1 VKIAVGADHRGTEAV
16 TRLLDY
22 LSGLGHEV
30 EVLAELEASCIDY
43 PDSAWKVGQAVAEGR
58 AERGLLICG
67 TGIGMS
73 MAANK
78 IKRVRAALVHD
89 ELTAEL
95 SRAHNDANVLCI
107 PADLVGQ
114 KLIERIVDV
123 WLAAEFQGGRHARR
137 VHKIEAIEDGR
148 DPQTVRE

>member
-1 VKIAVGADHRGTEAV
+1 VGADHRGTEAV
-16 TRLLDY
+16 ARLVDHLRAA
-22 LSGLGHEV
+22 GHEID
-30 EVLAELEASCIDY
+30 VLADLEAACLDY
-43 PDSAWKVGQAVAEGR
+43 PDSAWLVGRAVADGR
-58 AERGLLICG
+58 ADRGVLVCG

-78 IKRVRAALVHD
+78 VHGIRAALVHD

-95 SRAHNDANVLCI
+95 SRAHNDANVLCV

-123 WLAAEFQGGRHARR
+123 WLTAEFQGGRHARR
-137 VHKIEAIEDGR
+137 VRKIMAIEEGV
-148 DPQTVRE
+148 DPQTVTQ